1 MRVIEL
7 VNRTDRTIESHDRY
21 AVVVQLRRAHYSNFP
36 SLAALLVV
44 KALDALAAS
53 VTLTSNRLNREMI
66 LHNPRNV
73 FL

>member
-1 MRVIEL
+1 MRVVEL

-21 AVVVQLRRAHYSNFP
+21 AVVQLRRAHYSNFP
-36 SLAALLVV
+36 SLAALLVIKV
-44 KALDALAAS
+44 LDALAAP